1 MKKKILIIG
10 SQGMLGQDLVRV
22 FKSDSDKDYE
32 VVAWDREEIDISNEA
47 QVQRRVTELKPDIII
62 NAAAYN
68 AVDKCEEPEGFEEA
82 KKVNG
87 LAVGYL
93 AKIAKELGA
102 LIVHYSTDYVFDGR
116 KKEGY
121 REDDKPQ
128 PISKYGQSKLL
139 GEQGLQKNTNKFY
152 LIRTSRLF
160 GLSTQTG
167 QAKKSFFET
176 MLSLARERDSLMG
189 VTDEISCFTYTPDL
203 AKTTKDIIEK
213 KLDFGIYHMVDSEP
227 CSWYEALLELLKQ
240 TGLRIRV
247 DAVPASKFPRPAKR
261 PKFSILLNTKLPPMR
276 SYKEALR
283 EFLDKKTNS

>member
-1 MKKKILIIG
+1 
-10 SQGMLGQDLVRV
+10 MLGQDLVKV
-22 FKSDSDKDYE
+22 FKSDKDYK

-93 AKIAKELGA
+93 AKTAKDISA
-102 LIVHYSTDYVFDGR
+102 IIVHYSTDYVFDGT

-121 REDDKPQ
+121 QEDDEPR
-128 PISKYGQSKLL
+128 PINKYAETKVL
-139 GEQGLQKNTNKFY
+139 GEQELPKNTDKFY

-160 GLSTQTG
+160 GLPASSHQRRGSPSGAAG
-167 QAKKSFFET
+167 QGKKSFFEI
-176 MLSLARERDSLMG
+176 MLKLAKKRERIEG
-189 VTDEISCFTYTPDL
+189 VDNEISCFTYTPDL
-203 AKTTKDIIEK
+203 AQATKDLIEK
-213 KLDFGIYHMVDSEP
+213 KLDFGIYHVVNSEP
-227 CSWYEALLELLKQ
+227 CSWYEALLELLRQ
-240 TGLRIRV
+240 AGLRIRV

-261 PKFSILLNTKLPPMR
+261 PKFSILLNTKLPPVR